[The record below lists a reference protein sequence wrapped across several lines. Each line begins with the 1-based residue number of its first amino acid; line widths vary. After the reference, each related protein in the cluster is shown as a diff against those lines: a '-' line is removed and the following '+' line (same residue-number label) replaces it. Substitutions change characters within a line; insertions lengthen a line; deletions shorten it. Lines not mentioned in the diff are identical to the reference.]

1 VLFQVSDIPRILP
14 EILLLVLALLVLG
27 SDMFERW
34 GGDEEARHER
44 IKAAG
49 SLTVIG
55 LGMIFLIALLQSG
68 YIYKLSAEETAG
80 NFLLNMVRNLQSGG
94 PQGEPILGSFATDH
108 ITMIGRLIFI
118 GSAFLVVLL
127 TLDYRPANNPGEFY
141 ALILFSTMGM
151 CLMAASSE
159 LILAYL
165 AVEMTSIPLYV
176 LAGYFQ
182 KEQNLKKSSEA
193 GLKYFLFG
201 ALSSGLILY
210 GMSLVFGA
218 TATTFSGGSLG
229 NTLTQ
234 FGTIAQGGAAAA
246 DSRLLM
252 LGVLFMV
259 AGFGYKVAVIPFHAW
274 SPDVYEGAQT
284 TITAF
289 LSTASKAAGFFL
301 LYRVLVTAFPTLTG
315 AASFTGEF
323 GGWTSLLAVLAV
335 LTLVIGNL
343 AAIPQTNIKRLLA
356 WSSIAHAGFVMMG
369 LIAWASPYAP
379 DRQLGSSSL
388 IYYLIVYALT
398 NLGAFG
404 ALAVASM
411 AVGGDEREN
420 LNGLARRNLGLATLF
435 AIFVLSL
442 AGIPPMAGFLA
453 KFYVFMAAWQGGAKA
468 LVIIGVMTTMIGLY
482 YYLLILKSLF
492 IAPPPSNEP
501 VPIPPAM
508 NVVLIVTGVLVIAL
522 GVYPNLV
529 LTTIDQVRVVAGV

>member
-1 VLFQVSDIPRILP
+1 
-14 EILLLVLALLVLG
+14 
-27 SDMFERW
+27 
-34 GGDEEARHER
+34 
-44 IKAAG
+44 
-49 SLTVIG
+49 
-55 LGMIFLIALLQSG
+55 
-68 YIYKLSAEETAG
+68 
-80 NFLLNMVRNLQSGG
+80 
-94 PQGEPILGSFATDH
+94 
-108 ITMIGRLIFI
+108 
-118 GSAFLVVLL
+118 
-127 TLDYRPANNPGEFY
+127 
-141 ALILFSTMGM
+141 
-151 CLMAASSE
+151 
-159 LILAYL
+159 
-165 AVEMTSIPLYV
+165 
-176 LAGYFQ
+176 
-182 KEQNLKKSSEA
+182 
-193 GLKYFLFG
+193 
-201 ALSSGLILY
+201 
-210 GMSLVFGA
+210 
-218 TATTFSGGSLG
+218 
-229 NTLTQ
+229 
-234 FGTIAQGGAAAA
+234 
-246 DSRLLM
+246 M

-274 SPDVYEGAQT
+274 SPDVYEGSQT

-315 AASFTGEF
+315 TASFTGEF
-323 GGWTSLLAVLAV
+323 GGWTSLLAVLTV

-442 AGIPPMAGFLA
+442 AGIPPMSGFLA

-492 IAPPPSNEP
+492 IAAPQSTEP